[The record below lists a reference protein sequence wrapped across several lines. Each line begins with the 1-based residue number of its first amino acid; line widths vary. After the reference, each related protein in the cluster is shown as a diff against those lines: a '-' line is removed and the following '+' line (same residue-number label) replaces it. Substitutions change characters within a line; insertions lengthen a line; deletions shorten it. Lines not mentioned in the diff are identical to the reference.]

1 MVCNGKLLIPIFSLE
16 ASALPSTYTILA
28 RTNSLLRFK
37 FMYSGPCPETE
48 NSIVEVSVKL
58 FGGLVSEK
66 YIFSMATWFG
76 GTLNSE
82 RSLGIA
88 MSSVTELK

>member
-58 FGGLVSEK
+58 SGGLVSEK
-66 YIFSMATWFG
+66 YIFSMAT
-76 GTLNSE
+76 
-82 RSLGIA
+82 
-88 MSSVTELK
+88 